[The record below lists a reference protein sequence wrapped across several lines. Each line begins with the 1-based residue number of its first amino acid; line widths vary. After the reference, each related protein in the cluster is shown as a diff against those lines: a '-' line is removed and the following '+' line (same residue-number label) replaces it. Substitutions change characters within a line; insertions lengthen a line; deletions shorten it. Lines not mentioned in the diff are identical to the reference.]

1 MNKKPMFKAMI
12 AAAIAI
18 VVTSYAVAQ
27 VATTPEGRVRSNNKP
42 MRPRARSGP
51 SRRPAS
57 SSRQA
62 P

>member
-27 VATTPEGRVRSNNKP
+27 VATE
-42 MRPRARSGP
+42 SGATT
-51 SRRPAS
+51 SR
-57 SSRQA
+57 
-62 P
+62 